1 MGQNIYLTGFSCTGK
16 TTVGKLMS
24 KKNGL
29 TFIDLDEEIE
39 LSEHESIPNIFSN
52 LGEEY
57 FRGVETL
64 VLEEASLNEKSVIS
78 TGGGLP
84 TIARNRK
91 IMNKTGVVILLTASA
106 ETIFNRLNQEI
117 REFGRESY
125 RPVIDQN
132 SDKLQGIIQVLK
144 SRESSYQLADIC
156 IDTENKTPD
165 QISDE
170 IIEELFSE

>member
-1 MGQNIYLTGFSCTGK
+1 
-16 TTVGKLMS
+16 MS

-29 TFIDLDEEIE
+29 TFVDLDEEIE
-39 LSEHESIPNIFSN
+39 ISQHDSIPNIFSN
-52 LGEEY
+52 LGEDY
-57 FRGVETL
+57 FRDVETL

-91 IMNKTGVVILLTASA
+91 IMNKTGIVILLTASP
-106 ETIFNRLNQEI
+106 ETIFNRLNQEM

-132 SDKLQGIIQVLK
+132 SDKFQGIIQVLK
-144 SRESSYQLADIC
+144 SRESSYKLADIC

>member
-29 TFIDLDEEIE
+29 TFVDLDEEIE
-39 LSEHESIPNIFSN
+39 ISQHDSIPNIFSN
-52 LGEEY
+52 LGEDY
-57 FRGVETL
+57 FRDVETL

-91 IMNKTGVVILLTASA
+91 IMNNK
-106 ETIFNRLNQEI
+106 R
-117 REFGRESY
+117 
-125 RPVIDQN
+125 
-132 SDKLQGIIQVLK
+132 II
-144 SRESSYQLADIC
+144 S
-156 IDTENKTPD
+156 
-165 QISDE
+165 
-170 IIEELFSE
+170 